1 MRKNQKILAVNVNWM
16 NYKLSEEECAHHF
29 KKCQNA
35 SDKKHNELVSKGF
48 GQHKLKE
55 FKNYRYE
62 PSKSGWSAKTNWYDR
77 ELEVH
82 TASQSE
88 LTGDRHKEM
97 ESSIFEKKEQV
108 SDLNPTLYEE
118 NKLVNNKNSEKR
130 RVNHLFSDVNGKEFT
145 DLKVTTDMRPI
156 TTSMTDFTSVS
167 DW

>member
-1 MRKNQKILAVNVNWM
+1 
-16 NYKLSEEECAHHF
+16 
-29 KKCQNA
+29 
-35 SDKKHNELVSKGF
+35 
-48 GQHKLKE
+48 
-55 FKNYRYE
+55 
-62 PSKSGWSAKTNWYDR
+62 
-77 ELEVH
+77 
-82 TASQSE
+82 
-88 LTGDRHKEM
+88 M